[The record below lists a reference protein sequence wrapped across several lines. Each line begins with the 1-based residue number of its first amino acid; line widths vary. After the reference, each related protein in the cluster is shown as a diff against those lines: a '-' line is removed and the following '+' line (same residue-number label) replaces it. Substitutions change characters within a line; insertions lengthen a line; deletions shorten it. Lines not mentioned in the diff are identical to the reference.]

1 MLDKL
6 SESSAIEQSNNQIFD
21 EKKANEI
28 KQSDTKLVFEL
39 QADRQSSKEVEASSR
54 KFVDEK
60 LFSLKLDLTKEKK
73 AREEMQDRFENTL
86 GQQLI
91 QLGEAII
98 EENKDRE
105 DNS

>member
-39 QADRQSSKEVEASSR
+39 
-54 KFVDEK
+54 
-60 LFSLKLDLTKEKK
+60 
-73 AREEMQDRFENTL
+73 
-86 GQQLI
+86 
-91 QLGEAII
+91 
-98 EENKDRE
+98 
-105 DNS
+105 

>member
-1 MLDKL
+1 
-6 SESSAIEQSNNQIFD
+6 
-21 EKKANEI
+21 
-28 KQSDTKLVFEL
+28 
-39 QADRQSSKEVEASSR
+39 
-54 KFVDEK
+54 VDEK

>member
-1 MLDKL
+1 MLEKL
-6 SESSAIEQSNNQIFD
+6 AESSSIQLSNTQIFD

-39 QADRQSSKEVEASSR
+39 QADRQSRREVEAAT
-54 KFVDEK
+54 KKVIDEK
-60 LFSLKLDLTKEKK
+60 LFGLKLDLTKEKK
-73 AREEMQDRFENTL
+73 AREDMQDRFENTL
-86 GQQLI
+86 GSQLI

-105 DNS
+105 ENS